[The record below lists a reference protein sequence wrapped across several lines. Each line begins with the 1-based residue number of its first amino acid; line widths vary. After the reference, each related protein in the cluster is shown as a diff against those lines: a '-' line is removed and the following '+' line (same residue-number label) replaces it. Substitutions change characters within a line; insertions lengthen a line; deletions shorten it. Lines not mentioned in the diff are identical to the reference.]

1 MTRAPSATA
10 HHRFSFVIVVLAA
23 MFALAACGGSSST
36 APSNGPDESTGPG
49 TTPEASQ
56 GSESTPGPGESSTAG
71 DGSDAF
77 GAATTALAALDSYAF
92 RVEITSSSTTDGVV
106 STDHQVLSGVV
117 VNSPTQANSLDQREL
132 DADGN
137 TTSVTG
143 IVVIGSDAWIRSGED
158 EAWAPVP
165 AAVAGGFVESMAAYR
180 PEQMFGLY
188 FAGIGGD
195 FGAVGSE
202 SKNGVDCT
210 HYQGDEA
217 VGALLG
223 TIAGV
228 QGQWSSDVWIA
239 KDGGFLVHSEAGAQG
254 AEGTDSDS
262 FQIIV
267 DITDPNNAGPIEPPA

>member
-1 MTRAPSATA
+1 MARTRSLTTQGRSPLI
-10 HHRFSFVIVVLAA
+10 VVVLAA
-23 MFALAACGGSSST
+23 MLALAACGGSSST
-36 APSNGPDESTGPG
+36 APSNGPGESSGPG
-49 TTPEASQ
+49 DTPEATQ
-56 GSESTPGPGESSTAG
+56 GSEPTQGPGESGGGT
-71 DGSDAF
+71 GSDAF
-77 GAATTALAALDSYAF
+77 GAATTALDGLDSYAF
-92 RVEITSSSTTDGVV
+92 HVEITSSSTTDGVV

-117 VNSPTQANSLDQREL
+117 VNSPDKASSLEQSDL

-137 TTSVTG
+137 ATSVTG
-143 IVVIGSDAWIRSGED
+143 IIVIGAQAWLSEGDGTWTE
-158 EAWAPVP
+158 VP
-165 AAVAGGFVESMAAYR
+165 GAMAEGFVQSMAAYR
-180 PEQMFGLY
+180 PEQMFSLY

-202 SKNGVDCT
+202 SKNGIDCT

-239 KDGGFLVHSEAGAQG
+239 NDGGFLVHSEAGAQG
-254 AEGTDSDS
+254 AAGTDSGS